1 MPSPATPSPAAAR
14 KPRPGYAPTSR
25 EHPSATQPV
34 VAYLR
39 EPPPNAVIQR
49 HRHPWAQV
57 SFPLHGSLRVQ
68 AAHCAWVVPP
78 MRAVWIPPGVEHE
91 VTVLG
96 DVDFYACY
104 IAPQACT
111 LPAGACAVLEV
122 SPLLREL
129 VRALARDGH
138 LAGRRG
144 ELAATLLLEE
154 LAAAPTLSLGLALPA
169 DRRLKALCD
178 ALMEDPG
185 SALSLAQWATR
196 TGASE
201 RTLARLFR
209 EELHTSFGAWRQQ
222 LRLAHAIDLMSRGR
236 PLGRVA
242 AETGYANA
250 SAFSTMFRRAL
261 GQAPRDFMASRQADD
276 TGGAGGTAVAAEA
289 GPGA

>member
-1 MPSPATPSPAAAR
+1 
-14 KPRPGYAPTSR
+14 
-25 EHPSATQPV
+25 V

-68 AAHCAWVVPP
+68 AARCAWVVPP

-104 IAPQACT
+104 IAPHACA
-111 LPAGACAVLEV
+111 LSASACAVLEV

-129 VRALARDGH
+129 MRTLTQAERLGP
-138 LAGRRG
+138 RRS
-144 ELAATLLLEE
+144 ELAACLLLEE

-178 ALMEDPG
+178 AMMEDPG

-201 RTLARLFR
+201 RTLARLFQ

-222 LRLAHAIDLMSRGR
+222 LRLAHAIDLMSRGT
-236 PLGRVA
+236 PLAQVA

-250 SAFSTMFRRAL
+250 GAFSTMFRRAL
-261 GQAPRDFMASRQADD
+261 GQAPRDFMARRQAGAPWPDAAAADVSETEDASDSSDVSAAD
-276 TGGAGGTAVAAEA
+276 T
-289 GPGA
+289 